1 MSVLLSLITRSV
13 FASNLETINLL
24 TIDDA
29 EYTVP
34 ILIGSPPQG
43 DMQAAFVLYTMGYY
57 MSVTGN
63 ECESCTTQYY
73 DKSSSSTA
81 NFNHATPQTRTL
93 GPLYTETG
101 LFGFD
106 DVCFARSEDADLCAN
121 TVYFMEVTDVQA
133 LSSSLDGIFGLAPQD
148 DQGTAPSY
156 IEKLHA

>member
-1 MSVLLSLITRSV
+1 MLLGLIGTSV
-13 FASNLETINLL
+13 FATNTETINLL

-34 ILIGSPPQG
+34 ILIGTPPQG
-43 DMQAAFVLYTMGYY
+43 SMQAAFVPYTMGYF

-63 ECESCTTQYY
+63 QCENCTTQYY
-73 DKSSSSTA
+73 DKDDSSTA

-106 DVCFARSEDADLCAN
+106 NVCFARSEDADLCAN
-121 TVYFMEVTDVQA
+121 TVYFMEVTDV
-133 LSSSLDGIFGLAPQD
+133 
-148 DQGTAPSY
+148 
-156 IEKLHA
+156 